1 MKLTPITNPVA
12 LRLDTTVGTSIFAG
26 NTMIHGDTG
35 WRDISGYLVPGLVVS
50 GNFGRAR
57 MRRSGNRIE
66 FDLKV
71 DVNTSGLTAIFEGI
85 PSGYRPVPTYPMDN
99 GIFTHSAAGASASM
113 LKAGG
118 RAGVFYNSEKPL
130 QTGASTPFPNPGTVA
145 WTGSYAT
152 EDPWPSTLIG
162 LPA

>member
-1 MKLTPITNPVA
+1 MKLTEITNPVA
-12 LRLDTTVGTSIFAG
+12 LRRDTTVGTRIFSG
-26 NTMIHGDTG
+26 STMVHGDTG

-50 GNFGRAR
+50 VNFGRAR
-57 MRRSGNRIE
+57 MRRFGNRVE

-85 PSGYRPVPTYPMDN
+85 PSGYRPIQRFPMDN
-99 GIFTHSAAGASASM
+99 GIFTNSDAGAGASM

-118 RAGVFYNSEKPL
+118 HPGVFYSTEKPL
-130 QTGASTPFPNPGTVA
+130 QTGVNTPFPNPGTVA